1 MDERLYL
8 LKVFTEIR
16 HNPSLLY
23 TDIPKLNS
31 LANTFRDDFRD
42 IAFNEKDKNIQLSN
56 FDKKTIINFY
66 NNRIVIDTDEPDYQY
81 FKVTAQKAVDT
92 YNSFFEV
99 EPFNRVG
106 IRYHWT
112 IKYPSLKEARDIFV
126 NIFFSKLYKI
136 AAVDLGTIEG
146 GQVELRLA
154 KENKKYTIF
163 IRPIAVRSVEIRDT
177 DKRELIYDA
186 LLVDID
192 LFKEGKVSLREFH
205 SLLDEGYN
213 FTRSRVML
221 IMNLLGVKNNE

>member
-99 EPFNRVG
+99 EP
-106 IRYHWT
+106 
-112 IKYPSLKEARDIFV
+112 L
-126 NIFFSKLYKI
+126 
-136 AAVDLGTIEG
+136 IEWAYVITG
-146 GQVELRLA
+146 R
-154 KENKKYTIF
+154 
-163 IRPIAVRSVEIRDT
+163 
-177 DKRELIYDA
+177 
-186 LLVDID
+186 
-192 LFKEGKVSLREFH
+192 
-205 SLLDEGYN
+205 
-213 FTRSRVML
+213 
-221 IMNLLGVKNNE
+221 

>member
-112 IKYPSLKEARDIFV
+112 IKYPSLKKQEIFCKH
-126 NIFFSKLYKI
+126 FSKLYKI

-154 KENKKYTIF
+154 KENKNIQF
-163 IRPIAVRSVEIRDT
+163 
-177 DKRELIYDA
+177 L
-186 LLVDID
+186 
-192 LFKEGKVSLREFH
+192 
-205 SLLDEGYN
+205 
-213 FTRSRVML
+213 
-221 IMNLLGVKNNE
+221 